1 MLSLIVAMARNRVMG
16 LANRLPWHLP
26 ADLQFFKRTTLGKPI
41 LMGRR
46 TFESLGRPLPGRT
59 NIVLTDRPDYQAQGC
74 IVVHSLTKA
83 LAAAG
88 PADEVMVIGG
98 ASLYAQTLAQAERIY
113 LTLVEAEPQGDVRFP
128 ELERGAWRE
137 VWREEHPADARHA
150 YPFSFILLER

>member
-1 MLSLIVAMARNRVMG
+1 MLSLIVAMARNRVIG

-59 NIVLTDRPDYQAQGC
+59 NIVLTGRPDYQAQGC

-83 LAAAG
+83 LAAAR

-98 ASLYAQTLAQAERIY
+98 ASLYAQTLARAERIY

-137 VWREEHPADARHA
+137 VWREDHPADARHA

>member
-1 MLSLIVAMARNRVMG
+1 MLSLIVAMARNRVIG

-59 NIVLTDRPDYQAQGC
+59 NIVLTGRPDYQTQGC

-98 ASLYAQTLAQAERIY
+98 ASLYTQTLARAERIY
-113 LTLVEAEPQGDVRFP
+113 LTLVEAEPQGDVWFP

-137 VWREEHPADARHA
+137 VWREDHPADAQHA